1 MGERTVELLVARIA
15 NQDFGIPKTPR
26 IEMVE
31 GHWIEGN
38 TIREK

>member
-26 IEMVE
+26 VEMVE
-31 GHWIEGN
+31 GHWVEGQ
-38 TIREK
+38 TIRAN